1 MTMANTP
8 NGSTTQ
14 INTGEQL
21 ANAGSEVSRKA
32 TQVAEEARKESA
44 KALQKAA
51 DRLRREVREGGG
63 DDNAVK
69 LTDDVASSLE
79 KTALY
84 LKETSVPEMEQE
96 LKERVQAQ
104 PFQALLVA
112 FGVGLLVGLIVRGR

>member
-1 MTMANTP
+1 MIMTNTP
-8 NGSTTQ
+8 NGTTTQ
-14 INTGEQL
+14 S
-21 ANAGSEVSRKA
+21 NAADQRAGTGSEVGRKA

-51 DRLRREVREGGG
+51 ERLRREVREGGG
-63 DDNAVK
+63 DDNAVQ

-112 FGVGLLVGLIVRGR
+112 FGIGLLVGLIVRGR